1 MRNPRFTL
9 RCSGGCAASL
19 SVLVLASLLLLF
31 DGPASAD
38 GFKKPRLTLATED
51 GSTSI
56 EFHLAAQLRWE
67 YLFVDNGPDKDRSTT
82 SKLMFRRIRPV
93 IQGTLLTE
101 KLKYN
106 IHLNLVPGQIEL
118 MDLFFEY
125 SFHPLLR
132 IMVGQYKIPFTR
144 YRINSFQDTPV
155 VEWSHPTRWI
165 GAERQYG
172 VMLHNGLKE
181 GPVIEYQ
188 LGVFSGINA
197 RASNAIGVSKF
208 YTETPPN
215 PSDLDDPDPLGRPH
229 GELVAHVAWNYGGIN
244 VGRPSDLEASPPG
257 FSAGF
262 SAAWDFQPTPL
273 QDARLRLAPEF
284 LLKAHG
290 FMLQGVF
297 YLVFWDKAAE
307 HDQGDLG
314 IVGGV
319 LQTSYV
325 IKQRYEIALRYTN
338 LTFMKPMRDDARAY
352 GNARIAGAETAEEQD
367 ALVQKYRSNGVT
379 RTEHELNLGFNVY
392 IFGTSFKWMV
402 DAGVLMHERV
412 DHFRYDVQLR
422 TQFQLTF

>member
-1 MRNPRFTL
+1 MRDPWFSL
-9 RCSGGCAASL
+9 RRSGGYHACLSALFLAASL
-19 SVLVLASLLLLF
+19 LVPA
-31 DGPASAD
+31 GPAAAG
-38 GFKKPRLTLATED
+38 GFKKPRLMVATGD
-51 GSTSI
+51 GQTSI

-67 YLFVDNGPDKDRSTT
+67 YLFVDNGPDEERSTT
-82 SKLMFRRIRPV
+82 NKLMFRRVRPI
-93 IQGTLLTE
+93 IQGTLFTD
-101 KLKYN
+101 KLRYN
-106 IHLNLVPGQIEL
+106 MHLSVAPGLLEL

-144 YRINSFQDTPV
+144 YRINSFKDTPV
-155 VEWSHPTRWI
+155 IEWSHPTRWI

-188 LGVFSGINA
+188 IGVFSGINA
-197 RASNAIGVSKF
+197 RASNAVGLSKF
-208 YTETPPN
+208 YAETPPN
-215 PSDLDDPDPLGRPH
+215 PSDLADPEPLGRPH
-229 GELVAHVAWNYGGIN
+229 GELVAHVAWNYGGID
-244 VGRPSDLEASPPG
+244 VERPSDLEASRPG

-262 SAAWDFQPTPL
+262 SAAWDFQPTAL
-273 QDARLRLAPEF
+273 QDARLRLAPE
-284 LLKAHG
+284 LLVKAHG

-297 YLVFWDKAAE
+297 YLVFWDRAAE
-307 HDQGDLG
+307 HDEGDLG
-314 IVGGV
+314 ILGGV

-338 LTFMKPMRDDARAY
+338 LTFLEDMRDDARAY
-352 GNARIAGAETAEEQD
+352 GNAKIAEAETAEEQD
-367 ALVQKYRSNGVT
+367 ALIQKYRNNGVT
-379 RTEHELNLGFNVY
+379 KTEHELNLGFNVY
-392 IFGTSFKWMV
+392 IFETCFKWMV

>member
-1 MRNPRFTL
+1 MRNPWFMPL
-9 RCSGGCAASL
+9 RSGVAAACL
-19 SVLVLASLLLLF
+19 PALCLFAVLVFNA
-31 DGPASAD
+31 GPAD
-38 GFKKPRLTLATED
+38 GGGFKKPRLKVTTED
-51 GSTSI
+51 GATSM

-82 SKLMFRRIRPV
+82 NKLMFRRIRPV

-101 KLKYN
+101 KLRYN
-106 IHLNLVPGQIEL
+106 LHLNLVPGQLEL

-155 VEWSHPTRWI
+155 IEWSNPTRWI

-172 VMLHNGLKE
+172 VMLHNGLKD
-181 GPVIEYQ
+181 GPVLEYQ
-188 LGVFSGINA
+188 IGVFSGINA
-197 RASNAIGVSKF
+197 RASNAVGVSRF

-215 PSDLDDPDPLGRPH
+215 PSSIADPDPLGRPH
-229 GELVAHVAWNYGGIN
+229 GELVAHVAWNHGGIN
-244 VGRPSDLEASPPG
+244 VGRPSDLEGSPPG
-257 FSAGF
+257 FSAGL
-262 SAAWDFQPTPL
+262 SAAWDFQPAAL
-273 QDARLRLAPEF
+273 QDARLRLAPEM
-284 LLKAHG
+284 LIKAHG

-314 IVGGV
+314 ILGGV

-325 IKQRYEIALRYTN
+325 IRQRYEIALRYTN
-338 LTFMKPMRDDARAY
+338 LTFLKNMRDDSRAY
-352 GNARIAGAETAEEQD
+352 ANARIAGAETAEEQD
-367 ALVQKYRSNGVT
+367 ALMQKYRNNGMT
-379 RTEHELNLGFNVY
+379 KTEHELNLGFNVY
-392 IFGTSFKWMV
+392 IFSAAFKWMV

-422 TQFQLTF
+422 TQFQLSF